1 MAQWNPE
8 AIERYL
14 AGVLGKPV
22 SILST
27 TELGEVHDGGV
38 KSYGYGTPVKIDLTT
53 EGEAP
58 RSLVLHTMSPG
69 PFGHEHMS
77 DRARILLWSHGAF
90 NRLPQ
95 HVRSIDVGAFRC
107 DGTLVS
113 LGNSQEFC
121 LLTEYADG
129 AGYFHDLQRI
139 RETDAL
145 TPLDRDRA
153 DALCDYLTGIHRNR
167 GKDPGLYIRRVRE
180 LVGDGECI
188 MGIVDSYPPHP
199 QIPAE
204 LLKQI
209 EHTCVEWRWKLK
221 PMTHRL
227 RQVHGDFHPWNI
239 LFGEGAQFRLL
250 DRSRGEWGDPAD
262 DVACLT
268 MNYVFFSLQRGGR
281 LNGAFDELFRRFWN
295 RYLDRT
301 GDYEILSVVAPYFA
315 FRALVMASPAWY
327 PSLSDEVRAK
337 LLAFV
342 RVALGQDAFDP
353 AEVNA
358 YCGG

>member
-1 MAQWNPE
+1 MAQWNQE
-8 AIERYL
+8 SLERYL
-14 AGVLGKPV
+14 TSVVGKPV
-22 SILST
+22 SILET
-27 TELGEVHDGGV
+27 TGLGEAQEGDV
-38 KSYGYGTPVKIDLTT
+38 KNYGYGTPVKIDFTA
-53 EGEAP
+53 EGEEP

-69 PFGHEHMS
+69 PFGHENMS

-90 NRLPQ
+90 NRLPN
-95 HVRSIDVGAFRC
+95 HVRSLDVAAFQC
-107 DGTLVS
+107 DGTLVP
-113 LGNSQEFC
+113 LGKAQEFC

-129 AGYFHDLQRI
+129 TGYAKDLQRI

-145 TPLDRDRA
+145 TSLDKDRA
-153 DALCDYLTGIHRNR
+153 DALCDYLGGIHRNR
-167 GKDPGLYIRRVRE
+167 GKDPGLYTRRVRE
-180 LVGDGECI
+180 LIGDGECI
-188 MGIVDSYPPHP
+188 MGIIDSYAGHAE
-199 QIPAE
+199 IPVE
-204 LLKQI
+204 MLKQI

-221 PMTHRL
+221 PLTHRL

-239 LFGEGAQFRLL
+239 LFADGAQFRLL

-268 MNYVFFSLQRGGR
+268 MNYIFFALQHGGR
-281 LNGAFDELFRRFWN
+281 FEGPFAELFRRFWD

-301 GDYEILSVVAPYFA
+301 GDFELPSVLAPYFA

-327 PSLSDEVRAK
+327 PELPEGVRDK

-342 RVALGQDAFDP
+342 RAVLGEDTFDP
-353 AEVNA
+353 AKVNA